1 MPYRHTE
8 WIDEPDNTIT
18 ISTHQDVEP
27 ILDQNKIEYNAYGD
41 KLSLGKRGEWH
52 KVASIPFNIYEQ
64 WQNETN
70 GAIYK
75 DPKLLARYLTDPDNK
90 YCKTAPTTL

>member
-8 WIDEPDNTIT
+8 WIDEPDNTVT
-18 ISTHQDVEP
+18 IATHQDVEP

-52 KVASIPFNIYEQ
+52 KVASIPFNIYE
-64 WQNETN
+64 
-70 GAIYK
+70 I
-75 DPKLLARYLTDPDNK
+75 P
-90 YCKTAPTTL
+90 